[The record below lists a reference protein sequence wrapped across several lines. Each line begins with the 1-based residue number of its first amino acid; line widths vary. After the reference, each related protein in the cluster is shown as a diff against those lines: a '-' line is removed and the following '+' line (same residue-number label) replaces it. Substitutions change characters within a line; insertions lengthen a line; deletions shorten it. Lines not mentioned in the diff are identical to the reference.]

1 MEQISNHSAV
11 YHTSP
16 QDAPSL
22 FRGTIQVLKYLSFKY
37 SHLTKFPTIRIQ
49 WILFSGELGP

>member
-1 MEQISNHSAV
+1 MEQLSNHSAV
-11 YHTSP
+11 YHTTP

-37 SHLTKFPTIRIQ
+37 SHLIKSSVTCKQ

>member
-1 MEQISNHSAV
+1 MEQLSNHSVV
-11 YHTSP
+11 YHTTP

-37 SHLTKFPTIRIQ
+37 SHLIKSSVICTQ
-49 WILFSGELGP
+49 WTLFSGELGP

>member
-1 MEQISNHSAV
+1 MEQLSNHSVV
-11 YHTSP
+11 YHASP

-37 SHLTKFPTIRIQ
+37 SHLIKFPTIRTQ
-49 WILFSGELGP
+49 